1 MYRRYLYLVTFNIWI
16 LLVPCLLLA
25 GQERIPM
32 ALIDVSD
39 GDHTILVDKALQRV
53 YLYSG
58 RSQIEMFP
66 CSTGKNSGDKEVK
79 GDNRTPD
86 GIYFF
91 VGLLDGKDLPE
102 FYGWRAYILN
112 YPNLVDKITGKD
124 GDGIWIHGR
133 NEPLSSMDTHGCISL
148 TNSDLHK
155 LAAYLDPYWTPIV
168 IQEHIQYTDSDT
180 LDYMAD
186 SYKDFIKEWLNTWES
201 RDIDRYRTF
210 YSPRFCRQGI
220 YNIDAYM
227 LYKGKIFNR
236 YNHIAISID
245 KLRIIGAER
254 YVLAYFLEDFAG
266 DHIQDTGIKCV
277 YMDQNRGKPAILA
290 EDFAG
295 ITDAKRW
302 LTVADNLRKRQTQE
316 ILSFLDKWMYAWE
329 TKDVGKME
337 TYYTDTFSNKD
348 AFFRT
353 KAKNLSAYKY
363 IDVTLDDIKI
373 TRSGVYWTVAAR
385 QTFTADRYKD
395 VGIKKLKLLLVGDRF
410 LIQQEVW
417 QRL

>member
-1 MYRRYLYLVTFNIWI
+1 MVTFSMWI
-16 LLVPCLLLA
+16 LLVPCLLSA
-25 GQERIPM
+25 SQEKVPI

-39 GDHTILVDKALQRV
+39 GDYTILVDKALQEL

-91 VGLLDGKDLPE
+91 EGLLDGKDLPE
-102 FYGWRAYILN
+102 YYGWRAYVLN
-112 YPNLVDKITGKD
+112 YPNSVDKIAGKD

-133 NEPLSSMDTHGCISL
+133 DEPLSSMDTHGCISL
-148 TNSDLHK
+148 TNSNLHK
-155 LAAYLDPYWTPIV
+155 LATHLDAYWTPVV
-168 IQEHIQYTDSDT
+168 IREHIQYTDSNT
-180 LDYMAD
+180 LDSMTD
-186 SYKDFIKEWLNTWES
+186 SYKDFIKEWLNAWES

-210 YSPRFCRQGI
+210 YSPRFCRQGR

-227 LYKGKIFNR
+227 LYKDKIFNK
-236 YNHIAISID
+236 YNNIAISID
-245 KLRIIGAER
+245 KLRIIGAGK
-254 YVLAYFLEDFAG
+254 YVLAYFLEEFAG
-266 DHIQDTGIKCV
+266 DHIRDTGIKYI
-277 YMDQNRGKPAILA
+277 YMERNKGKPAILA

-302 LTVADNLRKRQTQE
+302 LAVADNLRKRQSQKM
-316 ILSFLDKWMYAWE
+316 LSFLDKWMYAWE
-329 TKDVGKME
+329 TKDVEKMK
-337 TYYTDTFSNKD
+337 TYYTDTFPNKN

-410 LIQQEVW
+410 LIRQEVW